1 MTDAVT
7 PPADGGQGGEAGANA
22 AVEALNGANG
32 ANGWIDYGSIEDP
45 ELRSWAEN
53 KNFPDAVTAL
63 KSSKELEKLVGSD
76 RLGLPEEGKELSEWS
91 GWDKLGVPKEAKEY
105 ADKIKLPENLPEGM
119 EIDEGLLGKAMEIA
133 AEKRIPAQHLQE
145 MVNLFAETQAEQF
158 KAAMEVDASDR
169 QGVEQ
174 LYEQWGTQKD
184 ANLEQARRAAKAL
197 GFDDDLIGEASQFQG
212 SAKLM
217 KTLAEVGKKMSDGG
231 LITGGKAAMSAEQ
244 AQAEMD
250 AMKSNPEVAQ
260 AIMDPSNPRHGV
272 EKARWEKLSALTVQ

>member
-1 MTDAVT
+1 VDALSG
-7 PPADGGQGGEAGANA
+7 AGGDT
-22 AVEALNGANG
+22 
-32 ANGWIDYGSIEDP
+32 WIDYGSIEDP
-45 ELRSWAEN
+45 DLRSWAEN
-53 KNFPDAVTAL
+53 KNFPDAQTAL
-63 KSSKELEKLVGSD
+63 KSSRELEKLVGND
-76 RLGLPEEGKELSEWS
+76 RLGLPEEGQDLSEWS

-105 ADKIKLPENLPEGM
+105 ADKIKLPENLPDGM
-119 EIDEGLLGKAMEIA
+119 QIDEGLLGKAMEIA

-158 KAAMEVDASDR
+158 KAAMEVDATDR
-169 QGVEQ
+169 QGVDQ

-184 ANLEQARRAAKAL
+184 ANLERARRAAKEL
-197 GFDDDLIGEASQFQG
+197 EFDDDLIGEASQFQG

-217 KTLAEVGKKMSDGG
+217 KTLANIGKKMSDGG

-260 AIMDPSNPRHGV
+260 AIMDPSHARHGV